1 MTNLVKLSLGIDG
14 GASSAKWC
22 LIDQDLN
29 IVKQGALPPIDGH
42 LYRSESLARF
52 RDFLSSLKGEL
63 ESFIPDAVVIGTTGF
78 GAPEQIKSEISKIF
92 PTSQIQMSSD
102 IALAYRSEFNLGEGI
117 YLYAGTGSVAIH
129 ITSENKEVSVG
140 GWGYLLGDE
149 GAGFWIGREA
159 VRHLLFQMES
169 KEKFDLL
176 SMRIAEH
183 FGGANWTAIRSHVYG
198 QDRSAI
204 AALAPIVASCASEG
218 ETKALSI
225 MDAAA
230 SHLAELVVRLKKL
243 LNNHQLPVSFGGG
256 ISETPLSDLLEQK
269 LGIPLQVSPK
279 NHAFTAAKLGLRI

>member
-1 MTNLVKLSLGIDG
+1 MTNRAKLSLGIDG

-52 RDFLSSLKGEL
+52 RDFLSALKGEL
-63 ESFIPDAVVIGTTGF
+63 GSLTPDAVVIGTTGF
-78 GAPEQIKSEISKIF
+78 GAPEQISSEISAIF
-92 PTSQIQMSSD
+92 PTAQIQMSSD
-102 IALAYRSEFNLGEGI
+102 IALAYRSEFDLGEGI

-129 ITSENKEVSVG
+129 ITTDNKEVSVG

-159 VRHLLFQMES
+159 VRHLLLQMES
-169 KEKFDLL
+169 KEKLDLL
-176 SMRIAEH
+176 SIRIAEH
-183 FGGANWTAIRSHVYG
+183 LGGANWGAIRSYVYG

-204 AALAPIVASCASEG
+204 AALAPIVASCAAEG

-230 SHLAELVVRLKKL
+230 SHLVELVVRIKKS

-256 ISETPLSDLLEQK
+256 ISETLLSDLLEQK
-269 LGIPLQVSPK
+269 LGIPLQVSHK
-279 NHAFTAAKLGLRI
+279 NHAFIAAKLGL

>member
-1 MTNLVKLSLGIDG
+1 MTNRTKLSLGIDG

-22 LIDQDLN
+22 LVDQDLN

-52 RDFLSSLKGEL
+52 RDFLSSLKVEL
-63 ESFIPDAVVIGTTGF
+63 GSLTPDAVVIGTTGF
-78 GAPEQIKSEISKIF
+78 GAPEQIKLEISAIF
-92 PTSQIQMSSD
+92 PTAQIQMSSD

-129 ITSENKEVSVG
+129 ITSDNKEVSVG

-169 KEKFDLL
+169 KEKLDLL
-176 SMRIAEH
+176 SMQIAEH
-183 FGGANWTAIRSHVYG
+183 LGGANWAAIRSYVYG

-256 ISETPLSDLLEQK
+256 ISETLMSDLLEKK
-269 LGIPLQVSPK
+269 LEISLQISRK
-279 NHAFTAAKLGLRI
+279 NHSFTAAKLGLSI